1 MIFLLS
7 GPVHSGKTTLLKRAV
22 REFKDQ
28 GVKIDG
34 FLSEAVFSGK
44 KRIGYDLLDLRE
56 DRSNPL
62 LRIAGEEEWQR
73 IGSYFFI
80 SSGIEKAEKIILRS
94 GEAQICVVDEV
105 GPLELEGRGFWPAL
119 ERVLLPPST
128 NFLIVVRET
137 ILENFM
143 DILGKTDARVFAM
156 KEGNIY
162 SRLIQEVIRTV

>member
-28 GVKIDG
+28 GVRVDG
-34 FLSEAVFSGK
+34 FLSEAVFTGK
-44 KRIGYDLLDLRE
+44 ERTGYDLLDLRE
-56 DRSNPL
+56 DRSIPL
-62 LRIAGEEEWQR
+62 LRIAGEEEWQK
-73 IGSYFFI
+73 IGPYFFVP
-80 SSGIEKAEKIILRS
+80 SGIEKAEKIILRS
-94 GEAQICVVDEV
+94 GGADICVVDEI
-105 GPLELEGRGFWPAL
+105 GPLELEGRGFWPSL
-119 ERVLLPPST
+119 KRVLLPPST

-137 ILENFM
+137 ILEKFL

>member
-56 DRSNPL
+56 DRSIPL
-62 LRIAGEEEWQR
+62 LRISGEEEWQR
-73 IGSYFFI
+73 IGSYFFVP
-80 SSGIEKAEKIILRS
+80 SGIEKAEKIILRS

-128 NFLIVVRET
+128 SFLISMRET
-137 ILENFM
+137 ILEGFL
-143 DILGKTDARVFAM
+143 DVLGKTDARVFDM
-156 KEGNIY
+156 KERDIL
-162 SRLIQEVIRTV
+162 SRLIQEIIRTV

>member
-1 MIFLLS
+1 M
-7 GPVHSGKTTLLKRAV
+7 
-22 REFKDQ
+22 
-28 GVKIDG
+28 DG
-34 FLSEAVFSGK
+34 FLSEAVFTGK
-44 KRIGYDLLDLRE
+44 ERTGYDLLDLRE
-56 DRSNPL
+56 DRSIPL

>member
-1 MIFLLS
+1 M
-7 GPVHSGKTTLLKRAV
+7 
-22 REFKDQ
+22 
-28 GVKIDG
+28 DG
-34 FLSEAVFSGK
+34 FLSEAVFTGK
-44 KRIGYDLLDLRE
+44 DRTGYDLLDLRE
-56 DRSNPL
+56 DRSIPL

-73 IGSYFFI
+73 IGSYFFV

-137 ILENFM
+137 ILEKFM
-143 DILGKTDARVFAM
+143 DILGKTDARVFVM

>member
-22 REFKDQ
+22 REFKNQ
-28 GVKIDG
+28 GVRVDG
-34 FLSEAVFSGK
+34 FLSEAVFTGK
-44 KRIGYDLLDLRE
+44 ERTGYDLLDLRE
-56 DRSNPL
+56 DRSIPL

-73 IGSYFFI
+73 IGSYFFVP
-80 SSGIEKAEKIILRS
+80 SGIEKAEKIILRS

-119 ERVLLPPST
+119 ERVLLPPLT
-128 NFLIVVRET
+128 NFLIVVREI

-143 DILGKTDARVFAM
+143 DILGKTDTKVFAM
-156 KEGNIY
+156 KEGDIF
-162 SRLIQEVIRTV
+162 SRLIQEVMRTV